1 MFFVPPHCKG
11 NRLPLRYSAH
21 FTPATSRLTGE
32 KNRVPLR
39 PSKGAGVVKL
49 VDTPDL
55 GSGASAWG
63 FESLHP
69 HIFEET
75 NWQPENLPM
84 NVSQTSLDDLRIEL
98 AVTLAP
104 EDYAPRVERSLKR
117 HQKNAQMPGF
127 RKGKVPMQLIK
138 RQYGQSVLAEELNQ
152 MLSEQ
157 LHSHIQE
164 NKLNVLG
171 NPIPSEDKEDSGDW
185 NNPDTFTFHYELGL
199 APALNLDFGKKAKFT
214 RHKIK
219 VDKKAIDNQVADLQR
234 RHGKMS
240 DPDQSADTDMLMGA
254 FAQLDADGAVLDGGI
269 TSDSTIS
276 VEFVEDKKTKK
287 ALVGLEP
294 GSEVTVDPHKVSR
307 GNDDLGRMLG
317 ISQEQVHDLK
327 GDFKFTVKEVKR
339 LEPHDVNQSLF
350 DKIYGE
356 GVVTDEK
363 AFRERV
369 TEDLDGHF
377 DRDAE
382 WVFRR
387 RFVMDLMDHIKMDLP
402 DTFLKR
408 WIMLT
413 NENPLTPEQV
423 EEEYPG
429 YAESLRWQILQQT
442 VAEAIDLKVTAEELE
457 GEAKR
462 MVGGQ
467 YAQYGM
473 PMDEETLTNVAKNVL
488 NDEKERRRIADVL
501 VERKVVD
508 DLKTRVTISEK
519 QVSYVEFSKLADE
532 VR

>member
-1 MFFVPPHCKG
+1 M
-11 NRLPLRYSAH
+11 
-21 FTPATSRLTGE
+21 T
-32 KNRVPLR
+32 
-39 PSKGAGVVKL
+39 
-49 VDTPDL
+49 
-55 GSGASAWG
+55 
-63 FESLHP
+63 
-69 HIFEET
+69 
-75 NWQPENLPM
+75 
-84 NVSQTSLDDLRIEL
+84 VSQTSLDNLRIEL
-98 AVTLAP
+98 AVTLTP
-104 EDYAPRVERSLKR
+104 EDYTPRVDRNLKR

-157 LHSHIQE
+157 LQAHIQE

-185 NNPDTFTFHYELGL
+185 NNPETFTFHYELGL
-199 APALNLDFGKKAKFT
+199 APALDLNFGKKAKFT
-214 RHKIK
+214 RHKVK
-219 VDKKAIDNQVADLQR
+219 VDKTAIDNQVKDLQR
-234 RHGKMS
+234 RHGKMT
-240 DPDQSADTDMLMGA
+240 DPDKSEENDMLVGS
-254 FAQLDADGAVLDGGI
+254 FVQLDANGSVLEGGI

-287 ALVGLEP
+287 ALIGLEP

-307 GNDDLGRMLG
+307 GQDDLGRMLG
-317 ISQEQVHDLK
+317 ISDDQVHDLT

-339 LEPHDVNQSLF
+339 LEPHEVNQALF
-350 DKIYGE
+350 DKVYGE
-356 GVVTDEK
+356 GVVTDNK

-369 TEDLDGHF
+369 SQDLDGHL

-387 RFVMDLMDHIKMDLP
+387 RFVADLIDHIKMELP
-402 DTFLKR
+402 DAFLKR

-462 MVGGQ
+462 MVGAQ

-519 QVSYVEFSKLADE
+519 QVSFDAFGKLAAE

>member
-1 MFFVPPHCKG
+1 M
-11 NRLPLRYSAH
+11 
-21 FTPATSRLTGE
+21 T
-32 KNRVPLR
+32 
-39 PSKGAGVVKL
+39 
-49 VDTPDL
+49 
-55 GSGASAWG
+55 
-63 FESLHP
+63 
-69 HIFEET
+69 
-75 NWQPENLPM
+75 
-84 NVSQTSLDDLRIEL
+84 VSQTSLDNLRIEL
-98 AVTLAP
+98 AVTLTP
-104 EDYAPRVERSLKR
+104 EDYTPRVDRNLKR

-157 LHSHIQE
+157 LQAHIQE

-185 NNPDTFTFHYELGL
+185 NNPETFTFHYELGL
-199 APALNLDFGKKAKFT
+199 APALDLDFGKKAKFT
-214 RHKIK
+214 RHKVK
-219 VDKKAIDNQVADLQR
+219 VDKTAIDNQVKDLQR
-234 RHGKMS
+234 RHGKMT
-240 DPDQSADTDMLMGA
+240 DPDKSEENDMLVGS
-254 FAQLDADGAVLDGGI
+254 FVQLDANGSVLEGGI

-287 ALVGLEP
+287 ALIGLEP

-307 GNDDLGRMLG
+307 GHDDLGRMLG
-317 ISQEQVHDLK
+317 ISHEQVHDLT

-339 LEPHDVNQSLF
+339 LEPHEVNQALF
-350 DKIYGE
+350 DKVYGE
-356 GVVTDEK
+356 GVVTDNK

-369 TEDLDGHF
+369 SQDLDGHF

-387 RFVMDLMDHIKMDLP
+387 RFVVDLIDHIKMELP
-402 DTFLKR
+402 DAFLKR

-462 MVGGQ
+462 MVGAQ

-519 QVSYVEFSKLADE
+519 QVSFDAFGKLAAE

>member
-1 MFFVPPHCKG
+1 M
-11 NRLPLRYSAH
+11 
-21 FTPATSRLTGE
+21 T
-32 KNRVPLR
+32 
-39 PSKGAGVVKL
+39 
-49 VDTPDL
+49 
-55 GSGASAWG
+55 
-63 FESLHP
+63 
-69 HIFEET
+69 
-75 NWQPENLPM
+75 
-84 NVSQTSLDDLRIEL
+84 VSQTSLDNLRIEL
-98 AVTLAP
+98 AVTLTP
-104 EDYAPRVERSLKR
+104 EDYTPRVDRNLKR

-157 LHSHIQE
+157 LQAHIQE

-185 NNPDTFTFHYELGL
+185 NNPETFTFHYELGL
-199 APALNLDFGKKAKFT
+199 APALDLNFGKKAKFT
-214 RHKIK
+214 RHKVK
-219 VDKKAIDNQVADLQR
+219 VDKTAIDNQVKDLQR
-234 RHGKMS
+234 RHGKMT
-240 DPDQSADTDMLMGA
+240 DPDKSEENDMLVGS
-254 FAQLDADGAVLDGGI
+254 FVQLDANGSVLEGGI

-287 ALVGLEP
+287 ALIGLEP

-307 GNDDLGRMLG
+307 GHDDLGRMLG
-317 ISQEQVHDLK
+317 ISHDQVHDLT

-339 LEPHDVNQSLF
+339 LEPHEVNQALF
-350 DKIYGE
+350 DKVYGE
-356 GVVTDEK
+356 GVVTDNK

-369 TEDLDGHF
+369 SQALDGHF

-387 RFVMDLMDHIKMDLP
+387 RFVVDLIDHIKMELP
-402 DTFLKR
+402 DAFLKR

-462 MVGGQ
+462 MVGAQ

-519 QVSYVEFSKLADE
+519 QVSFDAFGKLAAE

>member
-1 MFFVPPHCKG
+1 
-11 NRLPLRYSAH
+11 
-21 FTPATSRLTGE
+21 
-32 KNRVPLR
+32 
-39 PSKGAGVVKL
+39 
-49 VDTPDL
+49 
-55 GSGASAWG
+55 
-63 FESLHP
+63 
-69 HIFEET
+69 
-75 NWQPENLPM
+75 M

-98 AVTLAP
+98 AVTLTP
-104 EDYAPRVERSLKR
+104 EDYTPRVERTLKR
-117 HQKNAQMPGF
+117 HQQNAAMPGF

-138 RQYGQSVLAEELNQ
+138 RQYGQSVLAEELNTL
-152 MLSEQ
+152 LSEQ
-157 LHSHIQE
+157 LQSHIQE

-171 NPIPSEDKEDSGDW
+171 NPIPSENSEDAGDW

-199 APALNLDFGKKAKFT
+199 APALDLDFGKKAKFT

-219 VDKKAIDNQVADLQR
+219 VDKDAIQRQVTDLQR
-234 RHGKMS
+234 RHGKMI
-240 DPDQSADTDMLMGA
+240 DPDKSADNDMLVGT
-254 FAQLDADGAVLDGGI
+254 FTQLDGQGENLEGGI

-276 VEFVEDKKTKK
+276 IEFVEDKKTKK
-287 ALVGLEP
+287 ALIGLEP

-307 GNDDLGRMLG
+307 GHDDLGRMLG
-317 ISQEQVHDLK
+317 LSHEQVHDLQ
-327 GDFKFTVKEVKR
+327 GEFKFAVKEIKR
-339 LEPHDVNQSLF
+339 LEPHDINQALF
-350 DKIYGE
+350 DKVYGA

-369 TEDLDGHF
+369 SQDLDGHF

-387 RFVMDLMDHIKMDLP
+387 RFVVDLIDHMKVALP

-457 GEAKR
+457 DEAKR
-462 MVGGQ
+462 MVGAQ

-473 PMDEETLTNVAKNVL
+473 PMDEETLTNVARNVL

-519 QVSYVEFSKLADE
+519 LVSFDEFGKLAAE